1 MSSKRRSSMSL
12 LSHLIVSDKEVAFKV
27 MGYVCAGSVSQLC
40 LTLCGPLDCSPLGS
54 SVRGIS
60 QARILD
66 RVAISY
72 SRRSVRPRDRTHFSN
87 ISCISPWILYH

>member
-27 MGYVCAGSVSQLC
+27 MGYVCVGSVSQLC

-60 QARILD
+60 QARILE